1 MPTSKW
7 ASSPRS
13 RIPGTRAKSSFPWE
27 GCMRRGPWRRSWAS
41 RTRPMKSSRDT
52 GPGTNSTASSRAKI
66 ATGMDVPTRYRSS
79 NEHRVR
85 SRLGPRNPGLYPATR
100 GARKEFERQELFSE
114 FGPFTE
120 QQLPAPARPAGP
132 KLFDAH
138 RLQCRA
144 APQAPIIARCRW
156 RRSGRGP
163 PGSFGHHGTTMGSP
177 PLPLSPDPRRGTLPS
192 AEGDAL
198 VRDLV
203 LELRVRGLDRLHG
216 FGRTLF
222 REEKDHVEA
231 ELRGLD
237 RRSEHA
243 IADAGTQTELPG
255 DDDAGDIEGRNHRV
269 LRSPILP
276 VDALQEAVIDH
287 PPDILRRSLDRHSK
301 FLRERSQMCVSLGRD
316 RVQDEHRRRLAKVA
330 QQLHGY
336 PESFNTVKRIG
347 YV

>member
-13 RIPGTRAKSSFPWE
+13 GIPGTRAKSSFPWE
-27 GCMRRGPWRRSWAS
+27 GCMPPGPWRRSWAS
-41 RTRPMKSSRDT
+41 RIS
-52 GPGTNSTASSRAKI
+52 G
-66 ATGMDVPTRYRSS
+66 
-79 NEHRVR
+79 
-85 SRLGPRNPGLYPATR
+85 
-100 GARKEFERQELFSE
+100 
-114 FGPFTE
+114 
-120 QQLPAPARPAGP
+120 
-132 KLFDAH
+132 
-138 RLQCRA
+138 
-144 APQAPIIARCRW
+144 CRW

-163 PGSFGHHGTTMGSP
+163 PGSFGQHGTAMGSR
-177 PLPLSPDPRRGTLPS
+177 PLPLSSDSRRGTLPS

-255 DDDAGDIEGRNHRV
+255 DDDAGDIE
-269 LRSPILP
+269 
-276 VDALQEAVIDH
+276 
-287 PPDILRRSLDRHSK
+287 
-301 FLRERSQMCVSLGRD
+301 
-316 RVQDEHRRRLAKVA
+316 
-330 QQLHGY
+330 
-336 PESFNTVKRIG
+336 
-347 YV
+347 